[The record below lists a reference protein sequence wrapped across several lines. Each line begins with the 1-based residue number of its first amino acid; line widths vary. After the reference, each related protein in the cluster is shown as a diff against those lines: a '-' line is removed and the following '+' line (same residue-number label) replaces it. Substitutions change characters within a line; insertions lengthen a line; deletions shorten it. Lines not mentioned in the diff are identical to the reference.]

1 MNSNRP
7 LIVVATIVL
16 AIVGGTLWF
25 LNTSKVPVVDTAT
38 KPADIH
44 VPVGPQVNVP
54 APLGTP
60 AAAGKKTAETA
71 KVMPPKPAGTP
82 RPLAEWE
89 LRIDEVLRSSA
100 DEKQTAK
107 ILINMLP
114 TLPAEG
120 QEEAAQHISNLV
132 LDEDYNDV
140 LPLVRN
146 ANLPEEVLDVFVT
159 DLMNRDD
166 TVKLPAL
173 LDIAKIPNHPHSE
186 EALTDL
192 EIFLD
197 EDFGTDF
204 GRWET
209 AMKAYLKKMADEE
222 AEANAA
228 VPPPLPG
235 ATQKQ

>member
-7 LIVVATIVL
+7 LIVLATIVL

-25 LNTSKVPVVDTAT
+25 LNTSKVPVVDTGT

-54 APLGTP
+54 GTP
-60 AAAGKKTAETA
+60 ASSFAPKKSEPTATA
-71 KVMPPKPAGTP
+71 PTMPKPGATP

-89 LRIDEVLRSSA
+89 LRIDDVLRSSA
-100 DEKQTAK
+100 DEAQTAK

-132 LDEDYNDV
+132 LDEQYKDV
-140 LPLVRN
+140 LPLVKN
-146 ANLPEEVLDVFVT
+146 PNLPEEVLDVFVT

-173 LDIAKIPNHPHSE
+173 LEIAKISNHPHHE

-197 EDFGTDF
+197 EDFGNDF

-209 AMKAYLKKMADEE
+209 AMKAYLKKQADEE

>member
-7 LIVVATIVL
+7 LLILAAVVL

-25 LNTSKVPVVDTAT
+25 LNTSKVPVVETAT

-54 APLGTP
+54 GTP
-60 AAAGKKTAETA
+60 AAALTQKKAEPVA
-71 KVMPPKPAGTP
+71 PVPPKPGATP
-82 RPLAEWE
+82 RPLADWE
-89 LRIDEVLRSSA
+89 LRIDEVLRSNA

-107 ILINMLP
+107 ILINLLP

-132 LDEDYNDV
+132 LDEDYKDV
-140 LPLVRN
+140 LPLVKN
-146 ANLPEEVLDVFVT
+146 PNLPEEVLDVFVT

-166 TVKLPAL
+166 GTKLPAL
-173 LDIAKIPNHPHSE
+173 LEIAKIPNHPHHE

-209 AMKAYLKKMADEE
+209 AMKNYLKKQAAEE
-222 AEANAA
+222 AEANSA

-235 ATQKQ
+235 ATQK

>member
-7 LIVVATIVL
+7 LLILATVVL

-25 LNTSKVPVVDTAT
+25 LNTSKVPVVETAT

-54 APLGTP
+54 GTP
-60 AAAGKKTAETA
+60 AAAVATKKAEPATAP
-71 KVMPPKPAGTP
+71 MPPKPGATP

-89 LRIDEVLRSSA
+89 LRIDEVLRSTA
-100 DEKQTAK
+100 NEEQTAK

-114 TLPAEG
+114 TLPPEG

-132 LDEDYNDV
+132 LDEQYSDV
-140 LPLVRN
+140 LPLVKN

-166 TVKLPAL
+166 ATKLPAL
-173 LDIAKIPNHPHSE
+173 LEIAKIPNHPHSE
-186 EALTDL
+186 EAKTDL

-197 EDFGTDF
+197 EDFGNDF
-204 GRWET
+204 GRWEA
-209 AMKAYLKKMADEE
+209 AMKKYLKDQAAEE

-228 VPPPLPG
+228 IPPPLPG

>member
-7 LIVVATIVL
+7 LIILATVVL

-25 LNTSKVPVVDTAT
+25 LNSSRVPVVDTGT
-38 KPADIH
+38 KPVETSITSI
-44 VPVGPQVNVP
+44 PQTTLPNTP
-54 APLGTP
+54 APGIP
-60 AAAGKKTAETA
+60 PQKTQTA
-71 KVMPPKPAGTP
+71 TVPTMPKPNATP

-89 LRIDEVLRSSA
+89 LRIDDVLRSSA
-100 DEKQTAK
+100 DEAQTAK

-132 LDEDYNDV
+132 LDEQYNDV
-140 LPLVRN
+140 LPLVKN
-146 ANLPEEVLDVFVT
+146 PNLPEEVLDVFVT

-173 LDIAKIPNHPHSE
+173 LEIAKLPNHPHHE

-209 AMKAYLKKMADEE
+209 AMKAYLKKQADEE

-235 ATQKQ
+235 AQK